1 MFGNDRDSL
10 RRYYLHCWQKHLRKQ
25 PMDALEQQVSN
36 VIAEHPEY
44 HALLAQNERVMQH
57 DYLPET
63 GETNPFLHMGLH
75 LGIREQ
81 VATNRPQGIINI
93 YQRIVNELGIHKA
106 EHRMMDCL
114 AESIWLAQ
122 RHNTIPDEQAYLNC
136 LHKHTATD
144 KKKE

>member
-1 MFGNDRDSL
+1 MFGNDRDSM
-10 RRYYLHCWQKHLRKQ
+10 RRYYLQCWQKFQQKQ
-25 PMDALEQQVSN
+25 PLDALEQQIAS

-44 HALLAQNERVMQH
+44 HVLLEHHDTALQR
-57 DYLPET
+57 DYIPEG

-81 VATNRPQGIINI
+81 VATNRPAGIG
-93 YQRIVNELGIHKA
+93 ELYRQLVIKYGNHDA

-122 RHNTIPDEQAYLNC
+122 RNQTAPDETAYLEC
-136 LHKHTATD
+136 LKTR
-144 KKKE
+144 

>member
-1 MFGNDRDSL
+1 MFGNDRDSM
-10 RRYYLHCWQKHLRKQ
+10 RRYYLQCWQKFQQKQ
-25 PMDALEQQVSN
+25 PLDALEQQIAS

-44 HALLAQNERVMQH
+44 HPLLEQNDTTLQR

-81 VATNRPQGIINI
+81 VATNRPAGITEL
-93 YQRIVNELGIHKA
+93 YQQLVIKYGYHAA

-122 RHNTIPDEQAYLNC
+122 RNQTTPDEAAYLEC
-136 LHKHTATD
+136 L
-144 KKKE
+144 KKR

>member
-1 MFGNDRDSL
+1 MFSNDRDSM
-10 RRYYLHCWQKHLRKQ
+10 RRYYLQCWQKRQQKQ
-25 PMDALEQQVSN
+25 PMDALEQQVAS

-44 HALLAQNERVMQH
+44 HALLERTDSALQR
-57 DYLPET
+57 DYLPEN

-81 VATNRPQGIINI
+81 VATNRPTGIREL
-93 YQRIVNELGIHKA
+93 YQQLVIQYGNNDA

-122 RHNTIPDEQAYLNC
+122 RNQTAPDEAAYLEC
-136 LHKHTATD
+136 L
-144 KKKE
+144 KKR

>member
-1 MFGNDRDSL
+1 MFGNDRDSM
-10 RRYYLHCWQKHLRKQ
+10 RRYYLQCWQKFQQKQ
-25 PMDALEQQVSN
+25 PLDALEQQVAS

-44 HALLAQNERVMQH
+44 HALLEHH
-57 DYLPET
+57 DKVLQRDYIPEG

-81 VATNRPQGIINI
+81 VATNRPAGIA
-93 YQRIVNELGIHKA
+93 ELYRQLVIKYGNNDA

-122 RHNTIPDEQAYLNC
+122 RNQTAPDEAAYLEC
-136 LHKHTATD
+136 L
-144 KKKE
+144 KKR

>member
-1 MFGNDRDSL
+1 MFGNDRDSM
-10 RRYYLHCWQKHLRKQ
+10 RRYYLQCWQKFQQKQ
-25 PMDALEQQVSN
+25 PLDALEQQVAS

-44 HALLAQNERVMQH
+44 HGLLGQH
-57 DYLPET
+57 DSAVQRDYIPEN

-81 VATNRPQGIINI
+81 IATNRPPGLREL
-93 YQRIVNELGIHKA
+93 YQQLVIQYGNNDA

-122 RHNTIPDEQAYLNC
+122 RNQTAPDEAAYLEC
-136 LHKHTATD
+136 LQKR
-144 KKKE
+144 

>member
-1 MFGNDRDSL
+1 MFGHDRDGM
-10 RRYYLHCWQKHLRKQ
+10 RRYYLQCWKKFQQKQ
-25 PMDALEQQVSN
+25 PLDALEQQVAQ

-44 HALLAQNERVMQH
+44 HKLLEQTDTALQR
-57 DYLPET
+57 DYLPEH

-81 VATNRPQGIINI
+81 ASTNRPTGISEI
-93 YQRIVNELGIHKA
+93 YRQLVIQYGTLDA

-122 RHNTIPDEQAYLNC
+122 RNQTAPDEAAYLDC
-136 LHKHTATD
+136 L
-144 KKKE
+144 KKASN

>member
-1 MFGNDRDSL
+1 MFGNDRDSM
-10 RRYYLHCWQKHLRKQ
+10 RRYYLQCWNKFRQKL
-25 PMDALEQQVSN
+25 PMDALEQQVAQ

-44 HALLAQNERVMQH
+44 HPLLEKTESALQR
-57 DYLPET
+57 DYQPEN

-81 VATNRPQGIINI
+81 AATNRPAGIA
-93 YQRIVNELGIHKA
+93 ELYRQLVIKYGTLDA

-122 RHNTIPDEQAYLNC
+122 RNQTAPDEAAYLDC
-136 LHKHTATD
+136 L
-144 KKKE
+144 KKR